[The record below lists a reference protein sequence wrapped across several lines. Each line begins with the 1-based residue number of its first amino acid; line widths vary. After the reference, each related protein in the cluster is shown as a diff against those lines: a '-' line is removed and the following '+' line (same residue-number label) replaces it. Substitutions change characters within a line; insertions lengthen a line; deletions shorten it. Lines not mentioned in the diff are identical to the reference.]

1 MVKWDSEKFDFSSLV
16 FEHKNDFFELGLV
29 EKLDV

>member
-16 FEHKNDFFELGLV
+16 FEHEIDFELGLV